1 MATAGVEV
9 RALSVSR
16 NPRVDWSEGRIR
28 RALMSNIDPWEK
40 AADCERARKSAAD
53 PEQRTLLANLRDL
66 WMALGSQ
73 CELMSSD
80 EMAQEAEAIGRLHA
94 DLYAAGDRR
103 LH

>member
-1 MATAGVEV
+1 
-9 RALSVSR
+9 
-16 NPRVDWSEGRIR
+16 
-28 RALMSNIDPWEK
+28 MSNIDPWEK

-53 PEQRTLLANLRDL
+53 PERRTLLANLRDL
-66 WMALGSQ
+66 WIALGSH

-94 DLYAAGDRR
+94 DLYASGNRR

>member
-1 MATAGVEV
+1 
-9 RALSVSR
+9 
-16 NPRVDWSEGRIR
+16 
-28 RALMSNIDPWEK
+28 MSNIDPWEK
-40 AADCERARKSAAD
+40 AADCERARKSAD